1 MKYAAAAFVLIV
13 AAAACNP
20 PSSAGPRAGTVVRA
34 IDGDTVELASGERVR
49 YLMVDTPELSSDDC
63 YADEAREFNASLVEG
78 REIDLDYDVER
89 EDRYGRT
96 LAYVTVDGEE
106 INTLLVEAG
115 YACVLHIS
123 PNGDDR
129 VSEFETLERT
139 ARDSSSGMWGACE
152 EVACAN

>member
-1 MKYAAAAFVLIV
+1 MRVALAIAALAL
-13 AAAACNP
+13 AAACNP

-34 IDGDTVELASGERVR
+34 IDGDTVELATGERIR
-49 YLMVDTPELSSDDC
+49 YLMVDTPELKSDDC
-63 YADEAREFNASLVEG
+63 YAEEAREFNASLVEG
-78 REIDLDYDVER
+78 RDIDLDYDVER

-96 LAYVTVDGEE
+96 LAYVTVDGDE

-129 VSEFETLERT
+129 VTEFESLERT
-139 ARDSSSGMWGACE
+139 ARTSSTGMWGACE